1 MRSGRSRRQESISLE
16 LLVGIVIGLMVLSF
30 LAGWFFG
37 GRHAQKK
44 AEARMAAVT
53 VAETVAAESTAAEA
67 ATAEAPA
74 AETKGPETEAAVTTA
89 AETTAPETTT
99 AETRAPETTTAE
111 TTAAETAAVET
122 TAAETRAPETTAAE
136 TTAAET
142 RAPETTAAETTA
154 AETTAP
160 ETAAAET
167 AAPETNAPETAA
179 AETAAPETSAAPAET
194 TAAVSAGPERK
205 TTGDEEPG
213 EAPTYLDT
221 VIKTSS
227 LNGVAAGT
235 ALSTSEVDTADPT
248 KYNMILSIA
257 EGDYTYSRMAD
268 RSLRSSEVPL
278 ADLRYVKVLHYDHDG
293 EIRVGELVVHKD
305 ILDDVTAI
313 FAELFEK
320 KYPINSM
327 YLIDNYFGGET
338 ASTARERSAERDNT
352 TCFCGGAGTAEGFGK
367 AIVLNPGEGASE
379 DAAAAVFRAHGF
391 TRNGNRYE
399 KMQ

>member
-1 MRSGRSRRQESISLE
+1 MNSTKIKKTLIK
-16 LLVGIVIGLMVLSF
+16 LLPYIIVGLVCTNLGEAWRLAEGADMGKKMLSF
-30 LAGWFFG
+30 FS
-37 GRHAQKK
+37 
-44 AEARMAAVT
+44 MV
-53 VAETVAAESTAAEA
+53 
-67 ATAEAPA
+67 
-74 AETKGPETEAAVTTA
+74 
-89 AETTAPETTT
+89 
-99 AETRAPETTTAE
+99 
-111 TTAAETAAVET
+111 
-122 TAAETRAPETTAAE
+122 
-136 TTAAET
+136 
-142 RAPETTAAETTA
+142 
-154 AETTAP
+154 
-160 ETAAAET
+160 
-167 AAPETNAPETAA
+167 
-179 AETAAPETSAAPAET
+179 
-194 TAAVSAGPERK
+194 
-205 TTGDEEPG
+205 
-213 EAPTYLDT
+213 
-221 VIKTSS
+221 
-227 LNGVAAGT
+227 GVAAGT
-235 ALSTSEVDTADPT
+235 ALSTSEVDTADLT
-248 KYNMILSIA
+248 KYNMILWIA

-338 ASTARERSAERDNT
+338 ASAARERSAERDNT

-367 AIVLNPGEGASE
+367 AIVLNPGEGALE

>member
-1 MRSGRSRRQESISLE
+1 MRNGRSRRQESISLE

-37 GRHAQKK
+37 GRHAAKK
-44 AEARMAAVT
+44 LGAENAAVT
-53 VAETVAAESTAAEA
+53 VA
-67 ATAEAPA
+67 A
-74 AETKGPETEAAVTTA
+74 AETAVA
-89 AETTAPETTT
+89 
-99 AETRAPETTTAE
+99 AE
-111 TTAAETAAVET
+111 TTAAETTVAG
-122 TAAETRAPETTAAE
+122 TRAPETTAAE
-136 TTAAET
+136 TTAPPTTEAET
-142 RAPETTAAETTA
+142 SAPPTTAAPETTAAPTTAAETTA
-154 AETTAP
+154 AETIAASETTAV
-160 ETAAAET
+160 EITAAETTAAAET
-167 AAPETNAPETAA
+167 
-179 AETAAPETSAAPAET
+179 
-194 TAAVSAGPERK
+194 RK

-235 ALSTSEVDTADPT
+235 ALNASEVDTANPE
-248 KYNMILSIA
+248 KYNMVLSIA
-257 EGDYTYSRMAD
+257 EGDYTYSRMEG
-268 RSLRSSEVPL
+268 RSLRNSEVPL
-278 ADLRYVKVLHYDHDG
+278 SDLRYVKVLHYDHD
-293 EIRVGELVVHKD
+293 ENIRVGELVVNKD
-305 ILDDVTAI
+305 ILDDVTAV

-327 YLIDNYFGGET
+327 CLIDNYFGGET
-338 ASTARERSAERDNT
+338 ASSAKERSAERNNT

>member
-37 GRHAQKK
+37 GRHALKK

-53 VAETVAAESTAAEA
+53 VAETVAAESAAAEA
-67 ATAEAPA
+67 AAAEAPA
-74 AETKGPETEAAVTTA
+74 AETKGPEAEAAETIAAETTA
-89 AETTAPETTT
+89 AETTA
-99 AETRAPETTTAE
+99 AE
-111 TTAAETAAVET
+111 TTAAETTAAET

-142 RAPETTAAETTA
+142 RAPETTAAETR
-154 AETTAP
+154 AP
-160 ETAAAET
+160 ETAPVET
-167 AAPETNAPETAA
+167 AAPETDAPETAA

-268 RSLRSSEVPL
+268 RSLRNSEVPL

-338 ASTARERSAERDNT
+338 ASAARERSAERDNT
-352 TCFCGGAGTAEGFGK
+352 TCFCGGTGTAEGFGK

>member
-1 MRSGRSRRQESISLE
+1 MRNGRSRRQESISLE
-16 LLVGIVIGLMVLSF
+16 LLVGIVVGLMVLSF

-37 GRHAQKK
+37 GRHAVKK
-44 AEARMAAVT
+44 LGAENAAVT
-53 VAETVAAESTAAEA
+53 VAAAETAVAAETTAAETTVA
-67 ATAEAPA
+67 GTRAP
-74 AETKGPETEAAVTTA
+74 ETTA
-89 AETTAPETTT
+89 AETTAPPTT
-99 AETRAPETTTAE
+99 EAE
-111 TTAAETAAVET
+111 TTV
-122 TAAETRAPETTAAE
+122 AE

-142 RAPETTAAETTA
+142 RAPETTAAGTVA
-154 AETTAP
+154 A
-160 ETAAAET
+160 
-167 AAPETNAPETAA
+167 ETNAPETAPV
-179 AETAAPETSAAPAET
+179 ETVAPETTAAPAET

-235 ALSTSEVDTADPT
+235 ALNASEVDTANPE
-248 KYNMILSIA
+248 KYNMVLSIA
-257 EGDYTYSRMAD
+257 EGDYTYSRMEG
-268 RSLRSSEVPL
+268 RSLRNSEVPL
-278 ADLRYVKVLHYDHDG
+278 SDLRYVKVLHYDHD
-293 EIRVGELVVHKD
+293 ENIRVGELVVNKD
-305 ILDDVTAI
+305 ILDDVTAV

-320 KYPINSM
+320 KYPVNSM
-327 YLIDNYFGGET
+327 CLIDNYFGGET
-338 ASTARERSAERDNT
+338 ASSAKARSAERNNT
-352 TCFCGGAGTAEGFGK
+352 TCFCGGTGTAEGLGK

>member
-1 MRSGRSRRQESISLE
+1 MRNGRSRRQESISLE
-16 LLVGIVIGLMVLSF
+16 LLVGIVVGLMVLSF

-37 GRHAQKK
+37 GRHAVKK
-44 AEARMAAVT
+44 LGAENAAVT
-53 VAETVAAESTAAEA
+53 VA
-67 ATAEAPA
+67 A
-74 AETKGPETEAAVTTA
+74 AETAVA
-89 AETTAPETTT
+89 
-99 AETRAPETTTAE
+99 AE
-111 TTAAETAAVET
+111 TTAAETTVAG
-122 TAAETRAPETTAAE
+122 TRAPETTAAE
-136 TTAAET
+136 TTAPPTTEAET
-142 RAPETTAAETTA
+142 SAPPTTAAAETTAAETTA
-154 AETTAP
+154 AETTAAK
-160 ETAAAET
+160 TTAAET
-167 AAPETNAPETAA
+167 RAPETAPV
-179 AETAAPETSAAPAET
+179 ETVAPETTAAPAET

-235 ALSTSEVDTADPT
+235 ALNASEVDTANPE
-248 KYNMILSIA
+248 KYNMVLSIA
-257 EGDYTYSRMAD
+257 EGDYTYSRMEG
-268 RSLRSSEVPL
+268 RSLRNSEVPL
-278 ADLRYVKVLHYDHDG
+278 SDLRYVKVLHYDHD
-293 EIRVGELVVHKD
+293 ENIRVGELVVNKD
-305 ILDDVTAI
+305 ILDDVTAV

-327 YLIDNYFGGET
+327 CLIDNYFGGET
-338 ASTARERSAERDNT
+338 ASSAKARSAERNNT
-352 TCFCGGAGTAEGFGK
+352 TCFCGGTGTAEGFGK

>member
-1 MRSGRSRRQESISLE
+1 MRNGRSRRQESISLE

-37 GRHAQKK
+37 GRHAAKK
-44 AEARMAAVT
+44 LGAENAAVT
-53 VAETVAAESTAAEA
+53 VAAAETAVAAETTAAETTVA
-67 ATAEAPA
+67 GTRAP
-74 AETKGPETEAAVTTA
+74 ETTA
-89 AETTAPETTT
+89 AETTAPPTTEAETSAPPTTT
-99 AETRAPETTTAE
+99 AAE
-111 TTAAETAAVET
+111 TTAAETTAAET
-122 TAAETRAPETTAAE
+122 TAAETTAAETTAAE

-142 RAPETTAAETTA
+142 RAPETTAAGTVA
-154 AETTAP
+154 A
-160 ETAAAET
+160 
-167 AAPETNAPETAA
+167 ETNAPETAPGV
-179 AETAAPETSAAPAET
+179 TVAPETTAAPAET

-235 ALSTSEVDTADPT
+235 ALNASEVDTANPE
-248 KYNMILSIA
+248 KYNMVLSIA
-257 EGDYTYSRMAD
+257 EGDYTYSRMEG
-268 RSLRSSEVPL
+268 RSLRNSEVPL
-278 ADLRYVKVLHYDHDG
+278 SDLRYVKVLHYDHD
-293 EIRVGELVVHKD
+293 ENIRVGELVVNKD
-305 ILDDVTAI
+305 ILDDVTAV

-320 KYPINSM
+320 KYPVNSM
-327 YLIDNYFGGET
+327 CLIDNYFGGET
-338 ASTARERSAERDNT
+338 ASSAKARSAERNNT

>member
-37 GRHAQKK
+37 GRHALKK

-53 VAETVAAESTAAEA
+53 VAETVAAESAAAEA
-67 ATAEAPA
+67 AAAEAPA
-74 AETKGPETEAAVTTA
+74 AETKGPEAEAAETTA
-89 AETTAPETTT
+89 AETTA
-99 AETRAPETTTAE
+99 AE
-111 TTAAETAAVET
+111 TTAAETTAAETTAAET

-142 RAPETTAAETTA
+142 RAPETTAAETRT
-154 AETTAP
+154 P
-160 ETAAAET
+160 ETAPVET
-167 AAPETNAPETAA
+167 AAPETDVPETAA

-338 ASTARERSAERDNT
+338 ASAARERSAERDNT

>member
-1 MRSGRSRRQESISLE
+1 MRNGRSRRQESISLE

-37 GRHAQKK
+37 GRHAVKK
-44 AEARMAAVT
+44 LGAENAAVT
-53 VAETVAAESTAAEA
+53 VA
-67 ATAEAPA
+67 A
-74 AETKGPETEAAVTTA
+74 AETAVA
-89 AETTAPETTT
+89 
-99 AETRAPETTTAE
+99 AE
-111 TTAAETAAVET
+111 TTAAETTV
-122 TAAETRAPETTAAE
+122 AETRAPETTAAE
-136 TTAAET
+136 TTAPPTTEAET
-142 RAPETTAAETTA
+142 SAPPTTTAAETTA
-154 AETTAP
+154 AEMTAAETTAAETATAP
-160 ETAAAET
+160 TTAAETTALPATEAETSAPPTTAAETAAAET
-167 AAPETNAPETAA
+167 IAASETTASEITAAETTAA
-179 AETAAPETSAAPAET
+179 AET
-194 TAAVSAGPERK
+194 RK

-235 ALSTSEVDTADPT
+235 ALNASEVDTANPE
-248 KYNMILSIA
+248 KYNMVLSIA
-257 EGDYTYSRMAD
+257 EGDYTYSRMEG
-268 RSLRSSEVPL
+268 RSLRNSEVPL
-278 ADLRYVKVLHYDHDG
+278 SDLRYVKVLHYDHDG
-293 EIRVGELVVHKD
+293 NIRVGELVVNKD
-305 ILDDVTAI
+305 ILDDVTAV

-320 KYPINSM
+320 KYPVNSM
-327 YLIDNYFGGET
+327 CLIDNYFGGET
-338 ASTARERSAERDNT
+338 ASSAKARSAERNNT

>member
-1 MRSGRSRRQESISLE
+1 MKIKKTLIK
-16 LLVGIVIGLMVLSF
+16 LLPYIIVGLVCTNLGEAWRLAEGADMGKKMLSF
-30 LAGWFFG
+30 FS
-37 GRHAQKK
+37 
-44 AEARMAAVT
+44 MV
-53 VAETVAAESTAAEA
+53 
-67 ATAEAPA
+67 
-74 AETKGPETEAAVTTA
+74 
-89 AETTAPETTT
+89 
-99 AETRAPETTTAE
+99 
-111 TTAAETAAVET
+111 
-122 TAAETRAPETTAAE
+122 
-136 TTAAET
+136 
-142 RAPETTAAETTA
+142 
-154 AETTAP
+154 
-160 ETAAAET
+160 
-167 AAPETNAPETAA
+167 
-179 AETAAPETSAAPAET
+179 
-194 TAAVSAGPERK
+194 
-205 TTGDEEPG
+205 
-213 EAPTYLDT
+213 
-221 VIKTSS
+221 
-227 LNGVAAGT
+227 GVAAGT
-235 ALSTSEVDTADPT
+235 ALSTSEVDTADLT

-338 ASTARERSAERDNT
+338 ASAARERSAERDNT

-379 DAAAAVFRAHGF
+379 DAVAAVFRAHGF

>member
-1 MRSGRSRRQESISLE
+1 MRNGRSRRQESISLE

-37 GRHAQKK
+37 GRHAVKK
-44 AEARMAAVT
+44 LGAENAAVT
-53 VAETVAAESTAAEA
+53 VA
-67 ATAEAPA
+67 A
-74 AETKGPETEAAVTTA
+74 AETAVA
-89 AETTAPETTT
+89 
-99 AETRAPETTTAE
+99 AE
-111 TTAAETAAVET
+111 TTAAETTVAG
-122 TAAETRAPETTAAE
+122 TRAPETTAAE
-136 TTAAET
+136 TTAPPTTEAET
-142 RAPETTAAETTA
+142 SAPPTTAAAETTAAETTA
-154 AETTAP
+154 AETTAAK
-160 ETAAAET
+160 TTAAET
-167 AAPETNAPETAA
+167 RAPETAPV
-179 AETAAPETSAAPAET
+179 ETVAPETTAAPAET

-221 VIKTSS
+221 VIKTSA

-235 ALSTSEVDTADPT
+235 ALNASEVDMANPE
-248 KYNMILSIA
+248 KYNMVLSIA
-257 EGDYTYSRMAD
+257 EGDYTYSRMEG
-268 RSLRSSEVPL
+268 RSLRNSEVPL
-278 ADLRYVKVLHYDHDG
+278 SDLRYVKVLHYDHDG
-293 EIRVGELVVHKD
+293 NIRVGELVVNKD
-305 ILDDVTAI
+305 ILDDVTAV

-320 KYPINSM
+320 KYPVNSM
-327 YLIDNYFGGET
+327 CLIDNYFGGET
-338 ASTARERSAERDNT
+338 ASSAKARSAERNNT

>member
-1 MRSGRSRRQESISLE
+1 MRNGRSRRQESISLE

-37 GRHAQKK
+37 GRHAAKK
-44 AEARMAAVT
+44 LGAENAAVT
-53 VAETVAAESTAAEA
+53 VA
-67 ATAEAPA
+67 A
-74 AETKGPETEAAVTTA
+74 AETAVA
-89 AETTAPETTT
+89 
-99 AETRAPETTTAE
+99 AE
-111 TTAAETAAVET
+111 TTAAETTV
-122 TAAETRAPETTAAE
+122 AETRAPETTAAE
-136 TTAAET
+136 TTAPPTTEAET
-142 RAPETTAAETTA
+142 SAPPTTAAPETTAAPTTAAETTA
-154 AETTAP
+154 AETIAASETTAV
-160 ETAAAET
+160 EITAAETTAAAET
-167 AAPETNAPETAA
+167 
-179 AETAAPETSAAPAET
+179 
-194 TAAVSAGPERK
+194 RK

-235 ALSTSEVDTADPT
+235 ALNASEVDTANPE
-248 KYNMILSIA
+248 KYNMVLSIA
-257 EGDYTYSRMAD
+257 EGDYTYSRMEG
-268 RSLRSSEVPL
+268 RSLRNSEVPL
-278 ADLRYVKVLHYDHDG
+278 SDLRYVKVLHYDHD
-293 EIRVGELVVHKD
+293 ENIRVGELVVNKD
-305 ILDDVTAI
+305 ILDDVTAV

-327 YLIDNYFGGET
+327 CLIDNYFGGET
-338 ASTARERSAERDNT
+338 ASSAKERSAERNNT

>member
-1 MRSGRSRRQESISLE
+1 MRNGRSRRQESISLE
-16 LLVGIVIGLMVLSF
+16 LLVGIVVGLMVLSF

-37 GRHAQKK
+37 GRHAVKK
-44 AEARMAAVT
+44 LGAETAAVT
-53 VAETVAAESTAAEA
+53 VAAAETAVAAETTAAETTVA
-67 ATAEAPA
+67 GTRAP
-74 AETKGPETEAAVTTA
+74 ETTA
-89 AETTAPETTT
+89 AETTAPPTTEAETSAPPTTT
-99 AETRAPETTTAE
+99 AAE
-111 TTAAETAAVET
+111 TTAAETTAAETTAAKT
-122 TAAETRAPETTAAE
+122 TAAETRAPETTAAG
-136 TTAAET
+136 TVAA
-142 RAPETTAAETTA
+142 
-154 AETTAP
+154 
-160 ETAAAET
+160 
-167 AAPETNAPETAA
+167 ETNAPETAPV
-179 AETAAPETSAAPAET
+179 ETVAPETTAAPAET

-235 ALSTSEVDTADPT
+235 ALNASEVDTANPE
-248 KYNMILSIA
+248 KYNMVLSIA
-257 EGDYTYSRMAD
+257 EGDYTYSRMED
-268 RSLRSSEVPL
+268 RSLRNSEVPL
-278 ADLRYVKVLHYDHDG
+278 SDLRYVKVLHYDHD
-293 EIRVGELVVHKD
+293 ENIRVGELVVNKD
-305 ILDDVTAI
+305 ILDDVTAV

-320 KYPINSM
+320 KYPVNSM
-327 YLIDNYFGGET
+327 CLIDNYFGGET
-338 ASTARERSAERDNT
+338 ASSAKARSAERNNT

>member
-1 MRSGRSRRQESISLE
+1 MRNGRSRRQESISLE
-16 LLVGIVIGLMVLSF
+16 LLVGIVVGLMVLSF

-37 GRHAQKK
+37 GRHAVKK
-44 AEARMAAVT
+44 LGAETAAVT
-53 VAETVAAESTAAEA
+53 VA
-67 ATAEAPA
+67 A
-74 AETKGPETEAAVTTA
+74 AETAVA
-89 AETTAPETTT
+89 
-99 AETRAPETTTAE
+99 AE
-111 TTAAETAAVET
+111 TTAAETTVAG
-122 TAAETRAPETTAAE
+122 TRAPETTAAE
-136 TTAAET
+136 TTAPPTTEAET
-142 RAPETTAAETTA
+142 SAPPTTAAAETTAAETTA
-154 AETTAP
+154 AETTAAK
-160 ETAAAET
+160 TTAAET
-167 AAPETNAPETAA
+167 RAPETAPV
-179 AETAAPETSAAPAET
+179 ETVAPETTAAPAET

-235 ALSTSEVDTADPT
+235 ALNASEVDTANPE
-248 KYNMILSIA
+248 KYNMVLSIA
-257 EGDYTYSRMAD
+257 EGDYTYSRMEG
-268 RSLRSSEVPL
+268 RSLRNSEVPL
-278 ADLRYVKVLHYDHDG
+278 SDLRYVKVLHYDHD
-293 EIRVGELVVHKD
+293 ENIRVGELVVNKD
-305 ILDDVTAI
+305 ILDDVTAV

-327 YLIDNYFGGET
+327 CLIDNYFGGET
-338 ASTARERSAERDNT
+338 ASSAKARSAERNNT
-352 TCFCGGAGTAEGFGK
+352 TCFCGGTGTAEGFGK

>member
-1 MRSGRSRRQESISLE
+1 MRNGRSRRQESISLE
-16 LLVGIVIGLMVLSF
+16 LLVGIVVGLMVLSF

-37 GRHAQKK
+37 GRHAVKK
-44 AEARMAAVT
+44 LGAENAAVT
-53 VAETVAAESTAAEA
+53 VA
-67 ATAEAPA
+67 A
-74 AETKGPETEAAVTTA
+74 AETAVA
-89 AETTAPETTT
+89 
-99 AETRAPETTTAE
+99 AE
-111 TTAAETAAVET
+111 TTAAETTVAG
-122 TAAETRAPETTAAE
+122 TRAPETTAAE
-136 TTAAET
+136 TTAPPTTEAET
-142 RAPETTAAETTA
+142 SAPPTTAAPETTAAPSTAAETATAPTTAAETTA
-154 AETTAP
+154 LPATEAETSDPPTTAA

-167 AAPETNAPETAA
+167 IAASETTAS
-179 AETAAPETSAAPAET
+179 EITAAET
-194 TAAVSAGPERK
+194 TAAAEPRK

-235 ALSTSEVDTADPT
+235 ALNASEVDTANPE
-248 KYNMILSIA
+248 KYNMVLSIA
-257 EGDYTYSRMAD
+257 EGDYTYSRMEG
-268 RSLRSSEVPL
+268 RSLRNSEVPL
-278 ADLRYVKVLHYDHDG
+278 SDLRYVKVLHYDHD
-293 EIRVGELVVHKD
+293 ENIRVGELVVNKD
-305 ILDDVTAI
+305 ILDDVTAV

-320 KYPINSM
+320 KYPVNSM
-327 YLIDNYFGGET
+327 CLIDNYFGGET
-338 ASTARERSAERDNT
+338 ASSAKARSAERNNT

>member
-1 MRSGRSRRQESISLE
+1 MRNGRSRRQESISLE
-16 LLVGIVIGLMVLSF
+16 LLVGIVVGLMVLSF

-37 GRHAQKK
+37 GRHAVKK
-44 AEARMAAVT
+44 LGAETAAG
-53 VAETVAAESTAAEA
+53 TVAAAETAAAAETTAAETTVA
-67 ATAEAPA
+67 GTRAP
-74 AETKGPETEAAVTTA
+74 ETTA
-89 AETTAPETTT
+89 AETTAPPTTE
-99 AETRAPETTTAE
+99 A
-111 TTAAETAAVET
+111 
-122 TAAETRAPETTAAE
+122 ETTAAE

-142 RAPETTAAETTA
+142 RAPETTAAGTVA
-154 AETTAP
+154 A
-160 ETAAAET
+160 
-167 AAPETNAPETAA
+167 ETNAPETAPV
-179 AETAAPETSAAPAET
+179 ETVAPETTAAPAET

-235 ALSTSEVDTADPT
+235 ALNASEVDTANPE
-248 KYNMILSIA
+248 KYNMVLSIA
-257 EGDYTYSRMAD
+257 EGDYTYSRMEG
-268 RSLRSSEVPL
+268 RSLRNSEVPL
-278 ADLRYVKVLHYDHDG
+278 SDLRYVKVLHYDHDG
-293 EIRVGELVVHKD
+293 NIRVGELVVNKD
-305 ILDDVTAI
+305 ILDDVTAV

-320 KYPINSM
+320 KYPVNSM
-327 YLIDNYFGGET
+327 CLIDNYFGGET
-338 ASTARERSAERDNT
+338 ASSAKERSAERNNT